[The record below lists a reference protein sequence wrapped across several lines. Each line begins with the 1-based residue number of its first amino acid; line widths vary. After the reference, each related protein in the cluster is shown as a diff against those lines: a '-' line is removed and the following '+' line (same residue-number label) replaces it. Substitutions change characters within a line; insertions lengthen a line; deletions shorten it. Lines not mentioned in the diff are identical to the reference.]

1 MKRIAI
7 FCDGTWNTPDK
18 FENGKPCQTNVVK
31 LANTLSTTSTDGIL
45 QQLYYDVGIGSEGS
59 RISQVY
65 DGATGTGISKHIL
78 QAYFFLMRNYEPG
91 DELFFFG
98 FSRGAFTVRS
108 LSGLIRNSGI
118 LNMKYLEK
126 LPQAYNLYRSRHP
139 TYHPKEF
146 EATLFRKTYAVEEST
161 KIKFI
166 GVWDTVGALGNPLML
181 KGIVSKKNE
190 FHDTDLSSRIEN
202 AFHALAIDEK
212 RKNFEAAL
220 WHQQKDSKDQT
231 LQQMWFLGVHSD
243 VGGGYPETGLSD
255 ISLKWMME
263 KAQSFNLSFNPV
275 EIHPDPLGK
284 MHESM
289 KGFYNLG
296 SKLYRPI
303 DLIIPGTGNTN
314 EQIHPSVIERYK
326 KDDTYRPRN
335 LVRYFERHPL

>member
-18 FENGKPCQTNVVK
+18 LENGKPCQTNVVK
-31 LANTLSTTSTDGIL
+31 LANTLSPISTDGTV

-146 EATLFRKTYAVEEST
+146 EATLFRKTYAVEEPT

-220 WHQQKDSKDQT
+220 WHQQKGSTGQN
-231 LQQMWFLGVHSD
+231 LEQMWFLGVHSD

-263 KAQSFNLSFNPV
+263 KAQSLNLSFNAIV
-275 EIHPDPLGK
+275 MNPDPLGP
-284 MHESM
+284 MHESL
-289 KGFYNLG
+289 KGFYNLAG
-296 SKLYRPI
+296 KYYRPI
-303 DLIIPGTGNTN
+303 DLQIPGKGNTN
-314 EQIHPSVIERYK
+314 EHVHPSVIERYK
-326 KDDTYRPRN
+326 KDTSYRPKN
-335 LVRYFERHPL
+335 LERYFEQHPV